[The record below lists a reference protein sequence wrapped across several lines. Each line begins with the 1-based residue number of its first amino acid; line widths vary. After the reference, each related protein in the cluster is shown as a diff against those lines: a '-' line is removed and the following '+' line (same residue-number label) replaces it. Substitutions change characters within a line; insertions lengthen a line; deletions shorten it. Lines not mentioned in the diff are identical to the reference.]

1 MKGVHKIWKGCIR
14 KRNGAQES
22 GRGAQESGRVRK
34 KEQELWGVDSLG
46 SVHKIPCVIYFYA
59 YTLST

>member
-1 MKGVHKIWKGCIR
+1 MEGMYKKAEGGARKWKGCAG
-14 KRNGAQES
+14 KWKGAQERT
-22 GRGAQESGRVRK
+22 GRSYGG
-34 KEQELWGVDSLG
+34 LVDSLG

>member
-34 KEQELWGVDSLG
+34 KEQVGVMG
-46 SVHKIPCVIYFYA
+46 GR
-59 YTLST
+59 